1 LGFLFCIKYSLA
13 LQLDPNEECKLNHNK
28 LKKWILMLWGT
39 LFFVSCI
46 EQDTTDELYQIF
58 SDAHQYQLNTNP
70 ISATYAGNHKLND
83 RMPSVS
89 TEQIEKNLNF
99 WKSIYYRLNNIQLN
113 DLSKKDRVNHK
124 IFSRI
129 INSRIR
135 GIEYKDYCMPF
146 NADSGFHTG
155 LSRLYKA
162 MPFNTVEDY
171 KNYISRLLD
180 FPRYFDEQIANMQ
193 IGINNGISIPKVVL
207 KGYEVTIETHV
218 VESHEESAFYEPF
231 RSFPNSFNAEQKL
244 EIKKMGQQAVMNGAV
259 KAYASFL
266 NFFLNEYYPNAR
278 TTLGASKLPGG
289 MDYYNFKI
297 DHFTTLNLSAQKIHE
312 MGLKE
317 VARIRREMEAV
328 IESVEFKGS
337 FSEFLNFLRTD
348 PQFYAKTPEALL
360 KEASFI
366 AKKMDAKLPSLFN
379 KLPRLPYGVAPV
391 PDDLAPKYTGG
402 RYVGPAEGSKE
413 PGYYW
418 VNTYKLDVRPLYN
431 LEALTLHEGVPGH
444 HLQNSIASELKDL
457 PEFRKDLYLSAFGEG
472 WGLYSEYLGIEA
484 GFYTDP
490 YSNFGRLTYE
500 MWRACRLVVDTGI
513 HAMGWSRQQV
523 IDYLS
528 DNTALPIHECTTET
542 DRYIA
547 WPGQALSYKIGELKI
562 KELRKFAE
570 QELGRKFDVRDFHDT
585 VLGSGSVPLDVLE
598 DQIQDWVAVQKN

>member
-1 LGFLFCIKYSLA
+1 MINIASYLHRSLIFIFL
-13 LQLDPNEECKLNHNK
+13 
-28 LKKWILMLWGT
+28 
-39 LFFVSCI
+39 FVSCVK
-46 EQDTTDELYQIF
+46 QDNTNELYQIF
-58 SDAHQYQLNTNP
+58 SDARQYELDTNP

-89 TEQIEKNLNF
+89 NEQMDKNLNF
-99 WKSIYYRLNNIQLN
+99 LKSIILRLEMIQLN
-113 DLSKKDRVNHK
+113 TLSKKDKINHK
-124 IFSRI
+124 IFYRI
-129 INSRIR
+129 VNSKIKS
-135 GIEYKDYCMPF
+135 IEYKDYYMPF

-155 LSRLYKA
+155 LARLYKA
-162 MPFNTVEDY
+162 MPFKTV
-171 KNYISRLLD
+171 KNYQDYISRLLD
-180 FPRYFDEQIANMQ
+180 FPRYFDEQISNMAL
-193 IGINNGISIPKVVL
+193 GIKTGISIPKIVL
-207 KGYEVTIETHV
+207 EGYEVTIKTHV
-218 VESHEESAFYEPF
+218 VDSYEESVFFEPF
-231 RSFPNSFNAEQKL
+231 QSFPNSFTTEQQVAIRKQ
-244 EIKKMGQQAVMNGAV
+244 GQQAVMNGAV

-266 NFFLNEYYPNAR
+266 DFFLNQYYPNAR
-278 TTLGASKLPGG
+278 KSLGASELPGG
-289 MDYYNFKI
+289 IDYYKFKI
-297 DHFTTLNLSAQKIHE
+297 EHFTTLNLSAQEIHE
-312 MGLKE
+312 IGLNE
-317 VARIRREMEAV
+317 VSRIRNEMEAV
-328 IESVEFKGS
+328 IKSVNFKGS
-337 FSEFLNFLRTD
+337 FSDFLNFLRTD
-348 PQFYAKTPEALL
+348 PQFYATTSKDLL
-360 KEASFI
+360 KEASYI
-366 AKKMDAKLPSLFN
+366 AKRIDAKLPTLFN

-391 PDDLAPKYTGG
+391 PEDLAPKYTGG

-444 HLQNSIASELKDL
+444 HLQNSIASEIDDL

-513 HAMGWSRQQV
+513 HAMGWSRQRV
-523 IDYLS
+523 INYLS

-570 QELGRKFDVRDFHDT
+570 KELGKEFDVRNFHDT
-585 VLGSGSVPLDVLE
+585 VLGSGSVPLNVLE
-598 DQIQDWVAVQKN
+598 DQVKDWVASQKN

>member
-1 LGFLFCIKYSLA
+1 MIYNASYLHRSLIFIFLFI
-13 LQLDPNEECKLNHNK
+13 
-28 LKKWILMLWGT
+28 
-39 LFFVSCI
+39 SCVK
-46 EQDTTDELYQIF
+46 QDNTNELYQIF
-58 SDAHQYQLNTNP
+58 SDARQYELDTNP

-89 TEQIEKNLNF
+89 NEQMDKNLNF
-99 WKSIYYRLNNIQLN
+99 LKSIILRLEMIQLN
-113 DLSKKDRVNHK
+113 TLSKKDKINHK
-124 IFSRI
+124 IFYRI
-129 INSRIR
+129 VNSKIKS
-135 GIEYKDYCMPF
+135 IEYKDYYMPF

-155 LSRLYKA
+155 LARLYKA
-162 MPFNTVEDY
+162 MPFKTV
-171 KNYISRLLD
+171 KNYQDYISRLLD
-180 FPRYFDEQIANMQ
+180 FPRYFDEQISNMAL
-193 IGINNGISIPKVVL
+193 GIKTGISIPKIVL
-207 KGYEVTIETHV
+207 EGYEVTIKTHV
-218 VESHEESAFYEPF
+218 VDSYEESVFFEPF
-231 RSFPNSFNAEQKL
+231 QSFPNSFTTEQQVAIRKQ
-244 EIKKMGQQAVMNGAV
+244 GQQAVMNGAV

-266 NFFLNEYYPNAR
+266 DFFLNQYYPNAR
-278 TTLGASKLPGG
+278 KSLGASELPGG
-289 MDYYNFKI
+289 IDYYKFKI
-297 DHFTTLNLSAQKIHE
+297 EHFTTLNLSAQEIHE
-312 MGLKE
+312 IGLNE
-317 VARIRREMEAV
+317 VSRIRNEMEAV
-328 IESVEFKGS
+328 IKSVNFKGS
-337 FSEFLNFLRTD
+337 FSDFLNFLRTD
-348 PQFYAKTPEALL
+348 PQFYATTSKDLL
-360 KEASFI
+360 KEASYI
-366 AKKMDAKLPSLFN
+366 AKRIDAKLPTLFN

-391 PDDLAPKYTGG
+391 PEDLAPKYTGG

-444 HLQNSIASELKDL
+444 HLQNSIASEIDDL

-513 HAMGWSRQQV
+513 HAMGWSRQRV
-523 IDYLS
+523 INYLS

-570 QELGRKFDVRDFHDT
+570 KELGKEFDVRNFHDT
-585 VLGSGSVPLDVLE
+585 VLGSGSVPLNVLE
-598 DQIQDWVAVQKN
+598 DQVKDWVASQKN

>member
-1 LGFLFCIKYSLA
+1 MIYIASYLHRSLIFIFL
-13 LQLDPNEECKLNHNK
+13 
-28 LKKWILMLWGT
+28 
-39 LFFVSCI
+39 FVSCVK
-46 EQDTTDELYQIF
+46 QDNTNELNQIF
-58 SDAHQYQLNTNP
+58 SDARQYELDTNP

-89 TEQIEKNLNF
+89 NEQMDKNLNF
-99 WKSIYYRLNNIQLN
+99 LKSIILRLEMIQLN
-113 DLSKKDRVNHK
+113 TLSKKDKINHK
-124 IFSRI
+124 IFYRI
-129 INSRIR
+129 VNSKIKS
-135 GIEYKDYCMPF
+135 IEYKDYYMPF

-155 LSRLYKA
+155 LARLYKA
-162 MPFNTVEDY
+162 MPFKTV
-171 KNYISRLLD
+171 KNYQDYISRLLD
-180 FPRYFDEQIANMQ
+180 FPRYFDEQISNMAL
-193 IGINNGISIPKVVL
+193 GIKTGISIPKIVL
-207 KGYEVTIETHV
+207 EGYEVTIKTHV
-218 VESHEESAFYEPF
+218 VDSYEESVFFEPF
-231 RSFPNSFNAEQKL
+231 QSFPNSFTTEQQVAIRKQ
-244 EIKKMGQQAVMNGAV
+244 GQQAVMNGAV

-266 NFFLNEYYPNAR
+266 DFFLNQYYPNAR
-278 TTLGASKLPGG
+278 KSLGASELPGG
-289 MDYYNFKI
+289 IDYYKFKI
-297 DHFTTLNLSAQKIHE
+297 EHFTTLNLSAQEIHE
-312 MGLKE
+312 IGLNE
-317 VARIRREMEAV
+317 VSRIRNEMEAV
-328 IESVEFKGS
+328 IKSLNFKGS
-337 FSEFLNFLRTD
+337 FSDFLNFLRTD
-348 PQFYAKTPEALL
+348 PQFYATTSKDLL
-360 KEASFI
+360 KEASYI
-366 AKKMDAKLPSLFN
+366 AKRIDAKLPTLFN

-391 PDDLAPKYTGG
+391 PEDLAPKYTGG

-444 HLQNSIASELKDL
+444 HLQNSIASEIDDL

-513 HAMGWSRQQV
+513 HAMGWSRQRV
-523 IDYLS
+523 INYLS

-570 QELGRKFDVRDFHDT
+570 KELGKEFDVRNFHDT
-585 VLGSGSVPLDVLE
+585 VLGSGSVPLNVLE
-598 DQIQDWVAVQKN
+598 DQVKDWVASQKN

>member
-1 LGFLFCIKYSLA
+1 MIYNASYLHRSLIFIFL
-13 LQLDPNEECKLNHNK
+13 
-28 LKKWILMLWGT
+28 
-39 LFFVSCI
+39 FVSCVK
-46 EQDTTDELYQIF
+46 QDNTNELYQIF
-58 SDAHQYQLNTNP
+58 SDARQYELDTNP

-89 TEQIEKNLNF
+89 NEQMDKNLNF
-99 WKSIYYRLNNIQLN
+99 LKSIILRLEMIQLN
-113 DLSKKDRVNHK
+113 TLSKKDKINHK
-124 IFSRI
+124 IFYRI
-129 INSRIR
+129 VNSKIKS
-135 GIEYKDYCMPF
+135 IEYKDYYMPF

-155 LSRLYKA
+155 LARLYKA
-162 MPFNTVEDY
+162 MPFKTV
-171 KNYISRLLD
+171 KNYQDYISRLLD
-180 FPRYFDEQIANMQ
+180 FPRYFDEQISNMAL
-193 IGINNGISIPKVVL
+193 GIKTGISIPKIVL
-207 KGYEVTIETHV
+207 EGYEVTIKTHV
-218 VESHEESAFYEPF
+218 VDSYEESVFFEPF
-231 RSFPNSFNAEQKL
+231 QSFPNSFTTEQQVAIRKQ
-244 EIKKMGQQAVMNGAV
+244 GQQAVMNGAV

-266 NFFLNEYYPNAR
+266 DFFLNQYYPNAR
-278 TTLGASKLPGG
+278 KSLGASELPGG
-289 MDYYNFKI
+289 IDYYKFKI
-297 DHFTTLNLSAQKIHE
+297 EHFTTLNLSAQEIHKI
-312 MGLKE
+312 GLNE
-317 VARIRREMEAV
+317 VSRIRNEMEAV
-328 IESVEFKGS
+328 IKSVNFKGS
-337 FSEFLNFLRTD
+337 FSDFLNFLRTD
-348 PQFYAKTPEALL
+348 PQFYATTSKDLL
-360 KEASFI
+360 KEASYI
-366 AKKMDAKLPSLFN
+366 AKRIDAKLPTLFN

-391 PDDLAPKYTGG
+391 PEDLAPKYTGG

-444 HLQNSIASELKDL
+444 HLQNSIASEIDDL

-513 HAMGWSRQQV
+513 HAMGWSRQRV
-523 IDYLS
+523 INYLS

-570 QELGRKFDVRDFHDT
+570 KELGKEFDVRNFHDT
-585 VLGSGSVPLDVLE
+585 VLGSGSVPLNVLE
-598 DQIQDWVAVQKN
+598 DQVKDWVASQKN

>member
-1 LGFLFCIKYSLA
+1 MIYIASYLHRSLIFLFL
-13 LQLDPNEECKLNHNK
+13 
-28 LKKWILMLWGT
+28 
-39 LFFVSCI
+39 FVSCI
-46 EQDTTDELYQIF
+46 NQDNTNELYQIF
-58 SDAHQYQLNTNP
+58 SDARQYELDTNP

-89 TEQIEKNLNF
+89 YEQMDKNLNF
-99 WKSIYYRLNNIQLN
+99 LKSIILRLEMIQLN
-113 DLSKKDRVNHK
+113 TLSKKDKINHK
-124 IFSRI
+124 IFYRI
-129 INSRIR
+129 VNSKIKS
-135 GIEYKDYCMPF
+135 IEYKDYYMPF

-155 LSRLYKA
+155 LARLYKA
-162 MPFNTVEDY
+162 MPFKTV
-171 KNYISRLLD
+171 KNYQDYISRLLD
-180 FPRYFDEQIANMQ
+180 FPRYFDEQISNMAL
-193 IGINNGISIPKVVL
+193 GIKAGISIPKIVL
-207 KGYEVTIETHV
+207 EGYEVTIKTHV
-218 VESHEESAFYEPF
+218 VDSYEESVFFEPF
-231 RSFPNSFNAEQKL
+231 QSFPNSFTTEQQVAIRKQ
-244 EIKKMGQQAVMNGAV
+244 GQQAVMNGAV

-266 NFFLNEYYPNAR
+266 DFFLNQYYPNAR
-278 TTLGASKLPGG
+278 KSLGASELPGG
-289 MDYYNFKI
+289 IDYYKFKI
-297 DHFTTLNLSAQKIHE
+297 EHFTTLNLSAQEIHE
-312 MGLKE
+312 IGLNE
-317 VARIRREMEAV
+317 VSRIRNEMEAV
-328 IESVEFKGS
+328 IKSVNFKGS
-337 FSEFLNFLRTD
+337 FSDFLNFLRTD
-348 PQFYAKTPEALL
+348 PQFYATTSKDLL
-360 KEASFI
+360 KEASYI
-366 AKKMDAKLPSLFN
+366 AKRIDAKLPTLFN

-391 PDDLAPKYTGG
+391 PEDLAPKYTGG

-444 HLQNSIASELKDL
+444 HLQNSIASELDDL

-513 HAMGWSRQQV
+513 HAMGWSRQRV
-523 IDYLS
+523 INYLS

-570 QELGRKFDVRDFHDT
+570 KELGD
-585 VLGSGSVPLDVLE
+585 
-598 DQIQDWVAVQKN
+598 

>member
-1 LGFLFCIKYSLA
+1 MIYSASYLHRS
-13 LQLDPNEECKLNHNK
+13 L
-28 LKKWILMLWGT
+28 I
-39 LFFVSCI
+39 FIFIFVSCVK
-46 EQDTTDELYQIF
+46 QGNTNELYQIF
-58 SDAHQYQLNTNP
+58 SDARQYELDTNP

-89 TEQIEKNLNF
+89 NEQMDKNLNF
-99 WKSIYYRLNNIQLN
+99 LKSIILRLEMIQLN
-113 DLSKKDRVNHK
+113 TLSKKDKINHK
-124 IFSRI
+124 IFYRI
-129 INSRIR
+129 VNSKIKS
-135 GIEYKDYCMPF
+135 IEYKDYYMPF

-155 LSRLYKA
+155 LARLYKA
-162 MPFNTVEDY
+162 MPFKTV
-171 KNYISRLLD
+171 KNYQDYISRLLD
-180 FPRYFDEQIANMQ
+180 FPRYFDEQISNMAL
-193 IGINNGISIPKVVL
+193 GIKTGISIPKIVL
-207 KGYEVTIETHV
+207 EGYEVTIKTHV
-218 VESHEESAFYEPF
+218 VDSYEESVFFEPF
-231 RSFPNSFNAEQKL
+231 QSFPNSFTTEQQVAIRKQ
-244 EIKKMGQQAVMNGAV
+244 GQQAVMNGAV

-266 NFFLNEYYPNAR
+266 DFFLNQYYPNAR
-278 TTLGASKLPGG
+278 KSLGASELPGG
-289 MDYYNFKI
+289 IDYYKFKI
-297 DHFTTLNLSAQKIHE
+297 EHFTTLNLSAQEIHE
-312 MGLKE
+312 IGLNE
-317 VARIRREMEAV
+317 VSRIRNEMEAV
-328 IESVEFKGS
+328 IKSVNFKGS
-337 FSEFLNFLRTD
+337 FSDFLNFLRTD
-348 PQFYAKTPEALL
+348 PQFYATTSKDLL
-360 KEASFI
+360 KEASYI
-366 AKKMDAKLPSLFN
+366 AKRIDAKLPTLFN

-391 PDDLAPKYTGG
+391 PEDLAPKYTGG

-444 HLQNSIASELKDL
+444 HLQNSIASEIDDL

-513 HAMGWSRQQV
+513 HAMGWSRQRV
-523 IDYLS
+523 INYLS

-570 QELGRKFDVRDFHDT
+570 KELGEEFDVRNFHDT
-585 VLGSGSVPLDVLE
+585 VLGSGSVPLNVLE
-598 DQIQDWVAVQKN
+598 DQVKDWVASQKN

>member
-1 LGFLFCIKYSLA
+1 MIYNASYLHRSLIFIFL
-13 LQLDPNEECKLNHNK
+13 
-28 LKKWILMLWGT
+28 
-39 LFFVSCI
+39 FVSCVK
-46 EQDTTDELYQIF
+46 QDNTNELYQIF
-58 SDAHQYQLNTNP
+58 SDARQYELDTNP

-89 TEQIEKNLNF
+89 NEQMDKNLNF
-99 WKSIYYRLNNIQLN
+99 LKSIILRLEMIQLN
-113 DLSKKDRVNHK
+113 TLSKKDKINHK
-124 IFSRI
+124 IFYRI
-129 INSRIR
+129 VNSKIKS
-135 GIEYKDYCMPF
+135 IEYKDYYMPF

-155 LSRLYKA
+155 LARLYKA
-162 MPFNTVEDY
+162 MPFKTV
-171 KNYISRLLD
+171 KNYQDYISRLLD
-180 FPRYFDEQIANMQ
+180 FPRYFDEQISNMAL
-193 IGINNGISIPKVVL
+193 GIKTGISIPKIVL
-207 KGYEVTIETHV
+207 EGYEVTIKTHV
-218 VESHEESAFYEPF
+218 VDSYEESVFFEPF
-231 RSFPNSFNAEQKL
+231 QSFPNSFTTEQQVAIRKQ
-244 EIKKMGQQAVMNGAV
+244 GQQAVMNGAV

-266 NFFLNEYYPNAR
+266 DFFLNQYYPNAR
-278 TTLGASKLPGG
+278 KSLGASELPGG
-289 MDYYNFKI
+289 IDYYKFKI
-297 DHFTTLNLSAQKIHE
+297 EHFTTLNLSAQEIHKI
-312 MGLKE
+312 GLNE
-317 VARIRREMEAV
+317 VSRIRNEMEAV
-328 IESVEFKGS
+328 IKSVNFKGS
-337 FSEFLNFLRTD
+337 FSDFLNFLRTD
-348 PQFYAKTPEALL
+348 PQFYATTSKDLL
-360 KEASFI
+360 KEASYI
-366 AKKMDAKLPSLFN
+366 AKRIDAKLPTLFN

-391 PDDLAPKYTGG
+391 PEDLAPKYTGG

-444 HLQNSIASELKDL
+444 HLQNSIASEIDDL

-513 HAMGWSRQQV
+513 HAMGWSRQRV
-523 IDYLS
+523 INYLS

-570 QELGRKFDVRDFHDT
+570 KELGKEFDVRNFHDT
-585 VLGSGSVPLDVLE
+585 VLGSGSVPLNVLE
-598 DQIQDWVAVQKN
+598 DQVKDWVATQKN

>member
-1 LGFLFCIKYSLA
+1 MIYIASYLHRSLIFIFL
-13 LQLDPNEECKLNHNK
+13 
-28 LKKWILMLWGT
+28 
-39 LFFVSCI
+39 FVSCVK
-46 EQDTTDELYQIF
+46 QDNTNELYQIF
-58 SDAHQYQLNTNP
+58 SDARQYELDTNP

-89 TEQIEKNLNF
+89 NEQMDKNLNF
-99 WKSIYYRLNNIQLN
+99 LKSIILRLEMIQLN
-113 DLSKKDRVNHK
+113 TLSKQDKINHK
-124 IFSRI
+124 IFYRI
-129 INSRIR
+129 VNSKIKS
-135 GIEYKDYCMPF
+135 IEYKDYYMPF

-155 LSRLYKA
+155 LARLYKA
-162 MPFNTVEDY
+162 MPFKTV
-171 KNYISRLLD
+171 KNYQDYISRLLD
-180 FPRYFDEQIANMQ
+180 FPRYFDEQISNMAL
-193 IGINNGISIPKVVL
+193 GIKTGISIPKIVL
-207 KGYEVTIETHV
+207 EGYEVTIKTHV
-218 VESHEESAFYEPF
+218 VDSYEESVFFEPF
-231 RSFPNSFNAEQKL
+231 QSFPNSFTTEQQVAIRKQ
-244 EIKKMGQQAVMNGAV
+244 GQQAVMNGAV

-266 NFFLNEYYPNAR
+266 DFFLNQYYPNAR
-278 TTLGASKLPGG
+278 KSLGASELPGG
-289 MDYYNFKI
+289 IDYYKFKI
-297 DHFTTLNLSAQKIHE
+297 EHFTTLNLSAQEIHE
-312 MGLKE
+312 IGLNE
-317 VARIRREMEAV
+317 VSRIRNEMEAV
-328 IESVEFKGS
+328 IKSVNFKGS
-337 FSEFLNFLRTD
+337 FSDFLNFLRTD
-348 PQFYAKTPEALL
+348 PQFYATTSKDLL
-360 KEASFI
+360 KEASYI
-366 AKKMDAKLPSLFN
+366 AKRIDAKLPTLFN

-391 PDDLAPKYTGG
+391 PEDLAPKYTGG

-444 HLQNSIASELKDL
+444 HLQNSIASEIDDL

-513 HAMGWSRQQV
+513 HAMGWSRQRV
-523 IDYLS
+523 INYLS

-570 QELGRKFDVRDFHDT
+570 KELGKEFDVRNFHDT
-585 VLGSGSVPLDVLE
+585 VLGSGSVPLNILE
-598 DQIQDWVAVQKN
+598 DQVKDWVASQKN

>member
-1 LGFLFCIKYSLA
+1 MIYIASYLHRSLIFIFL
-13 LQLDPNEECKLNHNK
+13 
-28 LKKWILMLWGT
+28 
-39 LFFVSCI
+39 FVSCVK
-46 EQDTTDELYQIF
+46 QDNTNELYQIF
-58 SDAHQYQLNTNP
+58 SDARQYELDTNP

-89 TEQIEKNLNF
+89 NEQMDKNLNF
-99 WKSIYYRLNNIQLN
+99 LKSIILRLEMIQLN
-113 DLSKKDRVNHK
+113 TLSKKDKINHK
-124 IFSRI
+124 IFYRI
-129 INSRIR
+129 VNSKIKS
-135 GIEYKDYCMPF
+135 IEYKDYYMPF

-155 LSRLYKA
+155 LARLYKA
-162 MPFNTVEDY
+162 MPFKTV
-171 KNYISRLLD
+171 KNYQDYISRLLD
-180 FPRYFDEQIANMQ
+180 FPRYFDEQISNMAL
-193 IGINNGISIPKVVL
+193 GIKTGISIPKIVL
-207 KGYEVTIETHV
+207 EGYEVTIKTHV
-218 VESHEESAFYEPF
+218 VDSYEESVFFEPF
-231 RSFPNSFNAEQKL
+231 QSFPNSFTTEQQVAIRKQ
-244 EIKKMGQQAVMNGAV
+244 GQQAVMNGAV

-266 NFFLNEYYPNAR
+266 DFFLNQYYPNAR
-278 TTLGASKLPGG
+278 KSLGASELPGG
-289 MDYYNFKI
+289 IDYYKFKI
-297 DHFTTLNLSAQKIHE
+297 EHFTTLNLSAQEIHKI
-312 MGLKE
+312 GLNE
-317 VARIRREMEAV
+317 VSRIRNEMEAV
-328 IESVEFKGS
+328 IKSVNFKGS
-337 FSEFLNFLRTD
+337 FSDFLNFLRTD
-348 PQFYAKTPEALL
+348 PQFYATTSKDLL
-360 KEASFI
+360 KEASYI
-366 AKKMDAKLPSLFN
+366 AKRIDAKLPTLFN

-391 PDDLAPKYTGG
+391 PEDLAPKYTGG

-444 HLQNSIASELKDL
+444 HLQNSIASEIDDL

-513 HAMGWSRQQV
+513 HAMGWSRQRV
-523 IDYLS
+523 INYLS

-570 QELGRKFDVRDFHDT
+570 KELGKEFDVRNFHDT
-585 VLGSGSVPLDVLE
+585 VLGSGSVPLNVLE
-598 DQIQDWVAVQKN
+598 DQVKDWVASQKN

>member
-1 LGFLFCIKYSLA
+1 MIYIASYLHRSLIFIFL
-13 LQLDPNEECKLNHNK
+13 
-28 LKKWILMLWGT
+28 
-39 LFFVSCI
+39 FVSCVK
-46 EQDTTDELYQIF
+46 QDNTNELYQIF
-58 SDAHQYQLNTNP
+58 SDARQYELDTNP

-89 TEQIEKNLNF
+89 NEQMDKNLNF
-99 WKSIYYRLNNIQLN
+99 LKSIILRLEMIQLN
-113 DLSKKDRVNHK
+113 TLSKKDKINHK
-124 IFSRI
+124 IFYRI
-129 INSRIR
+129 VNSKIKS
-135 GIEYKDYCMPF
+135 IEYKDYYMPF

-155 LSRLYKA
+155 LARLYKA
-162 MPFNTVEDY
+162 MPFKTV
-171 KNYISRLLD
+171 KNYQDYISRLLD
-180 FPRYFDEQIANMQ
+180 FPRYFDEQISNMAL
-193 IGINNGISIPKVVL
+193 GIKTGISIPKIVL
-207 KGYEVTIETHV
+207 EGYEVTIKTHV
-218 VESHEESAFYEPF
+218 VDSYEESVFFEPF
-231 RSFPNSFNAEQKL
+231 QSFPNSFTTEQQVAIRKQ
-244 EIKKMGQQAVMNGAV
+244 GQQAVMNGAV

-266 NFFLNEYYPNAR
+266 DFFLNQYYPNAR
-278 TTLGASKLPGG
+278 KSLGASELPGG
-289 MDYYNFKI
+289 IDYYKFKI
-297 DHFTTLNLSAQKIHE
+297 EHFTTLNLSAQEIHE
-312 MGLKE
+312 IGLNE
-317 VARIRREMEAV
+317 VSRIRNEMEAV
-328 IESVEFKGS
+328 IKSVNFKGS
-337 FSEFLNFLRTD
+337 FSDFLNFLRTD
-348 PQFYAKTPEALL
+348 PQFYATTSKDLL
-360 KEASFI
+360 KEASYI
-366 AKKMDAKLPSLFN
+366 AKRIDAKLPTLFN

-391 PDDLAPKYTGG
+391 PEDLAPKYTGG

-444 HLQNSIASELKDL
+444 HLQNSIASEIDDL

-513 HAMGWSRQQV
+513 HAMGWSRQRV
-523 IDYLS
+523 INYLS

-570 QELGRKFDVRDFHDT
+570 KELGKEFDVRNFHDT
-585 VLGSGSVPLDVLE
+585 VLGSGSVPLNVLE
-598 DQIQDWVAVQKN
+598 DQVKDWVASQKN

>member
-1 LGFLFCIKYSLA
+1 MINITSYFHRSLIFIFL
-13 LQLDPNEECKLNHNK
+13 
-28 LKKWILMLWGT
+28 
-39 LFFVSCI
+39 FVSCVK
-46 EQDTTDELYQIF
+46 QDNTNELYQIF
-58 SDAHQYQLNTNP
+58 SDARQYELDTNP

-89 TEQIEKNLNF
+89 NEQMDKNLNF
-99 WKSIYYRLNNIQLN
+99 LKSIILRLEMIQLN
-113 DLSKKDRVNHK
+113 TLSKKDKINHK
-124 IFSRI
+124 IFYRI
-129 INSRIR
+129 VNSKIKS
-135 GIEYKDYCMPF
+135 IEYKDYYMPF

-155 LSRLYKA
+155 LARLYKA
-162 MPFNTVEDY
+162 MPFKTV
-171 KNYISRLLD
+171 KNYQDYISRLLD
-180 FPRYFDEQIANMQ
+180 FPRYFDEQISNMAL
-193 IGINNGISIPKVVL
+193 GIKTGISIPKIVL
-207 KGYEVTIETHV
+207 EGYEVTIKTHV
-218 VESHEESAFYEPF
+218 VDSYEESVFFEPF
-231 RSFPNSFNAEQKL
+231 QSFPNSFTTEQQVAIRKQ
-244 EIKKMGQQAVMNGAV
+244 GQQAVMNGAV

-266 NFFLNEYYPNAR
+266 DFFLNQYYPNAR
-278 TTLGASKLPGG
+278 KSLGASELPGG
-289 MDYYNFKI
+289 IDYYKFKI
-297 DHFTTLNLSAQKIHE
+297 EHFTTLNLSAQEIHE
-312 MGLKE
+312 IGLNE
-317 VARIRREMEAV
+317 VSRIRNEMEAV
-328 IESVEFKGS
+328 IKSVNFKGS
-337 FSEFLNFLRTD
+337 FSDFLNFLRTD
-348 PQFYAKTPEALL
+348 PQFYATTSKDLL
-360 KEASFI
+360 KEASYI
-366 AKKMDAKLPSLFN
+366 AKRIDAKLPTLFN

-391 PDDLAPKYTGG
+391 PEDLAPKYTGG

-444 HLQNSIASELKDL
+444 HLQNSIASEIDDL

-513 HAMGWSRQQV
+513 HAMGWSRQRV
-523 IDYLS
+523 INYLS

-570 QELGRKFDVRDFHDT
+570 KELGKEFDVRNFHDT
-585 VLGSGSVPLDVLE
+585 VLGSGSVPLNVLE
-598 DQIQDWVAVQKN
+598 DQVKDWVASQKN

>member
-1 LGFLFCIKYSLA
+1 MIYIASYLHRSLIFIFL
-13 LQLDPNEECKLNHNK
+13 
-28 LKKWILMLWGT
+28 
-39 LFFVSCI
+39 FVSCVK
-46 EQDTTDELYQIF
+46 QDNTNELYQIF
-58 SDAHQYQLNTNP
+58 SDARQYELDTNP

-89 TEQIEKNLNF
+89 NEQMDKNLNF
-99 WKSIYYRLNNIQLN
+99 LKSIILRLEMIQLN
-113 DLSKKDRVNHK
+113 TLSKKDKINHK
-124 IFSRI
+124 IFYRI
-129 INSRIR
+129 VNSKIKS
-135 GIEYKDYCMPF
+135 IEYKDYYMPF

-155 LSRLYKA
+155 LARLYKA
-162 MPFNTVEDY
+162 MPFKTV
-171 KNYISRLLD
+171 KNYQDYISRLLD
-180 FPRYFDEQIANMQ
+180 FPRYFDEQISNMAL
-193 IGINNGISIPKVVL
+193 GIKTGISIPKIVL
-207 KGYEVTIETHV
+207 EGYEVTIKTHV
-218 VESHEESAFYEPF
+218 VDSYEESVFFEPF
-231 RSFPNSFNAEQKL
+231 QSFPNSFTTEQQVAIRKQ
-244 EIKKMGQQAVMNGAV
+244 GQQAVMNGAV

-266 NFFLNEYYPNAR
+266 DFFLNQYYPNAR
-278 TTLGASKLPGG
+278 KSLGASELPGG
-289 MDYYNFKI
+289 IDYYKFKI
-297 DHFTTLNLSAQKIHE
+297 EHFTTLNLSAQEIHE
-312 MGLKE
+312 IGLNE
-317 VARIRREMEAV
+317 VSRIRNEMEAV
-328 IESVEFKGS
+328 IKSVNFKGS
-337 FSEFLNFLRTD
+337 FSDFLNFLRTD
-348 PQFYAKTPEALL
+348 PQFYATTSKDLL
-360 KEASFI
+360 KEASYI
-366 AKKMDAKLPSLFN
+366 AKRIDAKLPTLFN

-391 PDDLAPKYTGG
+391 PEDLAPKYTGG

-444 HLQNSIASELKDL
+444 HLQNSIASEIDDL

-513 HAMGWSRQQV
+513 HAMGWSRQRV
-523 IDYLS
+523 INYLS

-570 QELGRKFDVRDFHDT
+570 KELGKEFDVRNFHDT
-585 VLGSGSVPLDVLE
+585 VLGSGSVPLNILE
-598 DQIQDWVAVQKN
+598 DQVKDWVASQKN

>member
-1 LGFLFCIKYSLA
+1 MIYIASYLHRSLIFIFL
-13 LQLDPNEECKLNHNK
+13 
-28 LKKWILMLWGT
+28 
-39 LFFVSCI
+39 FVSCVK
-46 EQDTTDELYQIF
+46 QDNTNELYQIF
-58 SDAHQYQLNTNP
+58 SDARQYELDTNP

-89 TEQIEKNLNF
+89 NEQMDKNLNF
-99 WKSIYYRLNNIQLN
+99 LKLIILRLEMIQLN
-113 DLSKKDRVNHK
+113 TLSKKDKINHK
-124 IFSRI
+124 IFYRI
-129 INSRIR
+129 VNSKIKS
-135 GIEYKDYCMPF
+135 IEYKDYYMPF

-155 LSRLYKA
+155 LARLYKA
-162 MPFNTVEDY
+162 MPFKTV
-171 KNYISRLLD
+171 KNYQDYISRLLD
-180 FPRYFDEQIANMQ
+180 FPRYFDEQISNMAL
-193 IGINNGISIPKVVL
+193 GIKTGISIPKIVL
-207 KGYEVTIETHV
+207 EGYEVTIKTHV
-218 VESHEESAFYEPF
+218 VDSYEESVFFEPF
-231 RSFPNSFNAEQKL
+231 QSFPNSFTTEQQVAIRKQ
-244 EIKKMGQQAVMNGAV
+244 GQQAVMNGAV

-266 NFFLNEYYPNAR
+266 DFFLNQYYPNAR
-278 TTLGASKLPGG
+278 KSLGASELPGG
-289 MDYYNFKI
+289 IDYYKFKI
-297 DHFTTLNLSAQKIHE
+297 EHFTTLNLSAQEIHE
-312 MGLKE
+312 IGLNE
-317 VARIRREMEAV
+317 VSRIRNEMEAV
-328 IESVEFKGS
+328 IKSVNFKGS
-337 FSEFLNFLRTD
+337 FSDFLNFLRTD
-348 PQFYAKTPEALL
+348 PQFYATTSKDLL
-360 KEASFI
+360 KEASYI
-366 AKKMDAKLPSLFN
+366 AKRIDAKLPTLFN

-391 PDDLAPKYTGG
+391 PEDLAPKYTGG

-444 HLQNSIASELKDL
+444 HLQNSIASEIDDL

-513 HAMGWSRQQV
+513 HAMGWSRQRV
-523 IDYLS
+523 INYLS

-570 QELGRKFDVRDFHDT
+570 KELGKEFDVRNFHDT
-585 VLGSGSVPLDVLE
+585 VLGSGSVPLNVLE
-598 DQIQDWVAVQKN
+598 DQVKDWVASQKN

>member
-1 LGFLFCIKYSLA
+1 MIYIASYLHRSLIFLFL
-13 LQLDPNEECKLNHNK
+13 
-28 LKKWILMLWGT
+28 
-39 LFFVSCI
+39 FVSCI
-46 EQDTTDELYQIF
+46 NQDNTNELYQIF
-58 SDAHQYQLNTNP
+58 SDARQYELDTNP

-89 TEQIEKNLNF
+89 YEQMDKNLNF
-99 WKSIYYRLNNIQLN
+99 LKSIILRLEMIQLN
-113 DLSKKDRVNHK
+113 TLSKKDKINHK
-124 IFSRI
+124 IFYRI
-129 INSRIR
+129 VNSKIKS
-135 GIEYKDYCMPF
+135 IEYKDYYMPF

-155 LSRLYKA
+155 LARLYKA
-162 MPFNTVEDY
+162 MPFKTV
-171 KNYISRLLD
+171 KNYQDYISRLLD
-180 FPRYFDEQIANMQ
+180 FPRYFDEQISNMAL
-193 IGINNGISIPKVVL
+193 GIKAGISIPKIVL
-207 KGYEVTIETHV
+207 EGYEVTIKTHV
-218 VESHEESAFYEPF
+218 VDSYEESVFFEPF
-231 RSFPNSFNAEQKL
+231 QSFPNSFTTEQQVAIRKQ
-244 EIKKMGQQAVMNGAV
+244 GQQAVMNGAV

-266 NFFLNEYYPNAR
+266 DFFLNQYYPNAR
-278 TTLGASKLPGG
+278 KSLGASELPGG
-289 MDYYNFKI
+289 IDYYKFKI
-297 DHFTTLNLSAQKIHE
+297 EHFTTLNLSAQEIHE
-312 MGLKE
+312 IGLNE
-317 VARIRREMEAV
+317 VSRIRNEMEAV
-328 IESVEFKGS
+328 IKSVNFKGS
-337 FSEFLNFLRTD
+337 FSDFLNFLRTD
-348 PQFYAKTPEALL
+348 PQFYATTSKDLL
-360 KEASFI
+360 KEASYI
-366 AKKMDAKLPSLFN
+366 AKRIDAKLPTLFN

-391 PDDLAPKYTGG
+391 PEDLAPKYTGG

-444 HLQNSIASELKDL
+444 HLQNSIASELDDL

-513 HAMGWSRQQV
+513 HAMGWSRQRV
-523 IDYLS
+523 INYLS

-570 QELGRKFDVRDFHDT
+570 KELGEEFDVRNFHDT
-585 VLGSGSVPLDVLE
+585 VLGSGSVPLNVLE
-598 DQIQDWVAVQKN
+598 DQVKDWVASQKN

>member
-1 LGFLFCIKYSLA
+1 MIYIASYLHRSLIFIFL
-13 LQLDPNEECKLNHNK
+13 
-28 LKKWILMLWGT
+28 
-39 LFFVSCI
+39 FVSCVK
-46 EQDTTDELYQIF
+46 QDNTNELYQIF
-58 SDAHQYQLNTNP
+58 SDARQYELDTNP

-89 TEQIEKNLNF
+89 NEQMDKNLNF
-99 WKSIYYRLNNIQLN
+99 LKSIILRLEMIQLN
-113 DLSKKDRVNHK
+113 TLSKKDKINHK
-124 IFSRI
+124 IFYRI
-129 INSRIR
+129 VNSKIKS
-135 GIEYKDYCMPF
+135 IEYKDYYMPF

-155 LSRLYKA
+155 LARLYKA
-162 MPFNTVEDY
+162 MPFKTV
-171 KNYISRLLD
+171 KNYQDYISRLLD
-180 FPRYFDEQIANMQ
+180 FPRYFDEQISNMAL
-193 IGINNGISIPKVVL
+193 GIKTGISIPKIVL
-207 KGYEVTIETHV
+207 EGYEVTIKTHV
-218 VESHEESAFYEPF
+218 VDSYEESVFFEPF
-231 RSFPNSFNAEQKL
+231 QSFPNSFTTEQQVAIRKQ
-244 EIKKMGQQAVMNGAV
+244 GQQAVMNGAV

-266 NFFLNEYYPNAR
+266 DFFLNQYYPNAR
-278 TTLGASKLPGG
+278 KSLGASELPGG
-289 MDYYNFKI
+289 IDYYKFKI
-297 DHFTTLNLSAQKIHE
+297 EHFTTLNLSAQEIHE
-312 MGLKE
+312 IGLNE
-317 VARIRREMEAV
+317 VSRIRNEMEAV
-328 IESVEFKGS
+328 IKSVNFKGS
-337 FSEFLNFLRTD
+337 FSNFLNFLRTD
-348 PQFYAKTPEALL
+348 PQFYATTSKDLL
-360 KEASFI
+360 KEASYI
-366 AKKMDAKLPSLFN
+366 AKRIDAKLPTLFN

-391 PDDLAPKYTGG
+391 PEDLAPKYTGG

-444 HLQNSIASELKDL
+444 HLQNSIASEIDDL

-513 HAMGWSRQQV
+513 HAMGWSRQRV
-523 IDYLS
+523 INYLS

-570 QELGRKFDVRDFHDT
+570 KELGKEFDVRNFHDT
-585 VLGSGSVPLDVLE
+585 VLGSGSVPLNILE
-598 DQIQDWVAVQKN
+598 DQVKDWVASQKN

>member
-1 LGFLFCIKYSLA
+1 MIYIASYLHRSLIFIFL
-13 LQLDPNEECKLNHNK
+13 
-28 LKKWILMLWGT
+28 
-39 LFFVSCI
+39 FVSCVK
-46 EQDTTDELYQIF
+46 QDNTNELYQIF
-58 SDAHQYQLNTNP
+58 SDARQYELDTNP

-89 TEQIEKNLNF
+89 NEQMDKNLNF
-99 WKSIYYRLNNIQLN
+99 LKSIILRLEMIQLN
-113 DLSKKDRVNHK
+113 TLSKKDKINHK
-124 IFSRI
+124 IFYRI
-129 INSRIR
+129 VNSKIKS
-135 GIEYKDYCMPF
+135 IEYKDYYMPF

-155 LSRLYKA
+155 LARLYKA
-162 MPFNTVEDY
+162 MPFKTV
-171 KNYISRLLD
+171 KNYQDYISRLLD
-180 FPRYFDEQIANMQ
+180 FPRYFDEQISNMAL
-193 IGINNGISIPKVVL
+193 GIKTGISIPKIVL
-207 KGYEVTIETHV
+207 EGYEVTIKTHV
-218 VESHEESAFYEPF
+218 VDSYEESVFFEPF
-231 RSFPNSFNAEQKL
+231 QSFPNSFTTEQQVAIRKQ
-244 EIKKMGQQAVMNGAV
+244 GQQAVMNGAV

-266 NFFLNEYYPNAR
+266 DFFLNQYYPNAR
-278 TTLGASKLPGG
+278 KSLGASELPGG
-289 MDYYNFKI
+289 IDYYKFKI
-297 DHFTTLNLSAQKIHE
+297 EHFTTLNLSAQEIHE
-312 MGLKE
+312 IGLNE
-317 VARIRREMEAV
+317 VSRIRNEMEAV
-328 IESVEFKGS
+328 IKSVNFKGS
-337 FSEFLNFLRTD
+337 FSDFLNFLRAD
-348 PQFYAKTPEALL
+348 PQFYATTSKDLL
-360 KEASFI
+360 KEASYI
-366 AKKMDAKLPSLFN
+366 AKRIDAKLPTLFN

-391 PDDLAPKYTGG
+391 PEDLAPKYTGG

-444 HLQNSIASELKDL
+444 HLQNSIASEIDDL

-513 HAMGWSRQQV
+513 HAMGWSRQRV
-523 IDYLS
+523 INYLS

-570 QELGRKFDVRDFHDT
+570 KELGKEFDVRNFHDT
-585 VLGSGSVPLDVLE
+585 VLGSGSVPLNVLE
-598 DQIQDWVAVQKN
+598 DQVKDWVASQKN

>member
-1 LGFLFCIKYSLA
+1 M
-13 LQLDPNEECKLNHNK
+13 NHSK
-28 LKKWILMLWGT
+28 VYKWYVGLWWAVI
-39 LFFVSCI
+39 FVSCMKP
-46 EQDTTDELYQIF
+46 DPTTELYQIF
-58 SDAHQYQLNTNP
+58 SDARQYQLDSNP
-70 ISATYAGNHKLND
+70 INATYSGIHSSND
-83 RMPSVS
+83 RMPLVSV
-89 TEQIEKNLNF
+89 EQMEKNLEF
-99 WKSIYYRLNNIQLN
+99 WRSIIARMEKIQIN
-113 DLSKKDRVNHK
+113 ALSKKDKVNHK
-124 IFSRI
+124 IFKRIVISRI
-129 INSRIR
+129 K
-135 GIEYKDYCMPF
+135 GVEYKDYYMPF

-155 LSRLYKA
+155 LARLHKA
-162 MPFNTVEDY
+162 MPFQTVADY
-171 KNYISRLLD
+171 QNYIDRLLD
-180 FPRYFDEQIANMQ
+180 FPRYFDEQITNMRLGIQSGITIPQ
-193 IGINNGISIPKVVL
+193 IVL
-207 KGYEVTIETHV
+207 NGYEVTINTHV
-218 VESHEESAFYEPF
+218 VDTPDKSAFYAPF
-231 RSFPNSFNAEQKL
+231 RSFPNSFSDEQKSL
-244 EIKKMGQQAVMNGAV
+244 IKQQGEHAVMNGAV
-259 KAYASFL
+259 KAYAAFL
-266 NFFLNEYYPNAR
+266 DFFLNEYYPGAR
-278 TTLGASKLPGG
+278 TTLGAYKLPGG

-297 DHFTTLNLSAQKIHE
+297 NHFTTLDLTAEQIHSI
-312 MGLKE
+312 GLKE
-317 VARIRREMEAV
+317 VTRIRGEMEA
-328 IESVEFKGS
+328 IIKSVGFSGS
-337 FSEFLNFLRTD
+337 FSDFLDFLRTD
-348 PQFYAKTPEALL
+348 PQFYAESPEALL

-366 AKKMDAKLPSLFN
+366 AKRMDAKLPALFN

-444 HLQNSIASELKDL
+444 HLQNSIASELTDL

-528 DNTALPIHECTTET
+528 NNTALPIHECTTET

-562 KELRKFAE
+562 KELRKYAE
-570 QELGRKFDVRDFHDT
+570 QELGKQFDVRNFHDT
-585 VLGSGSVPLDVLE
+585 VLGNGSVPLDVLE
-598 DQIQDWVAVQKN
+598 DQIKDWVTTQKN

>member
-1 LGFLFCIKYSLA
+1 MIYIASYLHRSLIFIFL
-13 LQLDPNEECKLNHNK
+13 
-28 LKKWILMLWGT
+28 
-39 LFFVSCI
+39 FVSCVK
-46 EQDTTDELYQIF
+46 QDNTNELYQIF
-58 SDAHQYQLNTNP
+58 SDARQYELDTNP

-89 TEQIEKNLNF
+89 NEQMDKNLNF
-99 WKSIYYRLNNIQLN
+99 LKSIILRLEMIQLN
-113 DLSKKDRVNHK
+113 TLSKKDKINHK
-124 IFSRI
+124 IFYRI
-129 INSRIR
+129 VNSKIKS
-135 GIEYKDYCMPF
+135 IEYKDYYMPF

-155 LSRLYKA
+155 LARLYKA
-162 MPFNTVEDY
+162 MPFKTV
-171 KNYISRLLD
+171 KNYQDYISRLLD
-180 FPRYFDEQIANMQ
+180 FPRYFDEQISNMAL
-193 IGINNGISIPKVVL
+193 GIKTGISIPKIVL
-207 KGYEVTIETHV
+207 EGYEVTIKTHV
-218 VESHEESAFYEPF
+218 VDSYEESVFFEPF
-231 RSFPNSFNAEQKL
+231 QSFPNSFTTEQQVAIRKQ
-244 EIKKMGQQAVMNGAV
+244 GQQAVMNGAV

-266 NFFLNEYYPNAR
+266 DFFLNQYYPNAR
-278 TTLGASKLPGG
+278 KSLGASELPGG
-289 MDYYNFKI
+289 IDYYKFKI
-297 DHFTTLNLSAQKIHE
+297 EHFTTLNLSAQEIHE
-312 MGLKE
+312 IGLNE
-317 VARIRREMEAV
+317 VSRIRNEMEAV
-328 IESVEFKGS
+328 IKSLNFKGS
-337 FSEFLNFLRTD
+337 FSDFLNFLRTD
-348 PQFYAKTPEALL
+348 PQFYATTSKDLL
-360 KEASFI
+360 KEASYI
-366 AKKMDAKLPSLFN
+366 AKRIDAKLPTLFN

-391 PDDLAPKYTGG
+391 PEDLAPKYTGG

-444 HLQNSIASELKDL
+444 HLQNSIASEIDDL

-513 HAMGWSRQQV
+513 HAMGWSRQRV
-523 IDYLS
+523 INYLS

-570 QELGRKFDVRDFHDT
+570 KELGKEFDVRNFHDT
-585 VLGSGSVPLDVLE
+585 VLGSGSVPLNVLE
-598 DQIQDWVAVQKN
+598 DQVKDWVASQKN

>member
-1 LGFLFCIKYSLA
+1 MIYNASYLHRSLIFIFL
-13 LQLDPNEECKLNHNK
+13 
-28 LKKWILMLWGT
+28 
-39 LFFVSCI
+39 FVSCVK
-46 EQDTTDELYQIF
+46 QDNTNELYQIF
-58 SDAHQYQLNTNP
+58 SDARQYELDTNP

-89 TEQIEKNLNF
+89 NEQMDKNLNF
-99 WKSIYYRLNNIQLN
+99 LKSIILRLEMIQLN
-113 DLSKKDRVNHK
+113 TLSKKDKINHK
-124 IFSRI
+124 IFYRI
-129 INSRIR
+129 VNSKIKS
-135 GIEYKDYCMPF
+135 IEYKDYYMPF

-155 LSRLYKA
+155 LARLYKA
-162 MPFNTVEDY
+162 MPFKTV
-171 KNYISRLLD
+171 KNYQDYISRLLD
-180 FPRYFDEQIANMQ
+180 FPRYFDEQISNMAL
-193 IGINNGISIPKVVL
+193 GIKTGISIPKIVL
-207 KGYEVTIETHV
+207 EGYEVTIKTHV
-218 VESHEESAFYEPF
+218 VDSYEESVFFEPF
-231 RSFPNSFNAEQKL
+231 QSFPNSFTTEQQVAIRKQ
-244 EIKKMGQQAVMNGAV
+244 GQQAVMNGAV

-266 NFFLNEYYPNAR
+266 DFFLNQYYPNAR
-278 TTLGASKLPGG
+278 KSLGASELPGG
-289 MDYYNFKI
+289 IDYYKFKI
-297 DHFTTLNLSAQKIHE
+297 EHFTTLNLSAQEIHE
-312 MGLKE
+312 IGLNE
-317 VARIRREMEAV
+317 VSRIRNEMEAV
-328 IESVEFKGS
+328 IKSVNFKGS
-337 FSEFLNFLRTD
+337 FSDFLNFLRTD
-348 PQFYAKTPEALL
+348 PQFYATTSKDLL
-360 KEASFI
+360 KEASYI
-366 AKKMDAKLPSLFN
+366 AKRIDAKLPTLFN

-391 PDDLAPKYTGG
+391 PEDLAPKYTGG

-444 HLQNSIASELKDL
+444 HLQNSIASEIDDL

-513 HAMGWSRQQV
+513 HAMGWSRQRV
-523 IDYLS
+523 INYLS

-570 QELGRKFDVRDFHDT
+570 KELGKEFDVRNFHDT
-585 VLGSGSVPLDVLE
+585 VLGSGSVPLNVLE
-598 DQIQDWVAVQKN
+598 DQVKDWVASQKN

>member
-1 LGFLFCIKYSLA
+1 MIYIASYLHRSLIFIFL
-13 LQLDPNEECKLNHNK
+13 
-28 LKKWILMLWGT
+28 
-39 LFFVSCI
+39 FVSCVK
-46 EQDTTDELYQIF
+46 QDNTNELYQIF
-58 SDAHQYQLNTNP
+58 SDARQYELDTNP

-89 TEQIEKNLNF
+89 NEQMDKNLNF
-99 WKSIYYRLNNIQLN
+99 LKSIILRLEMIQLN
-113 DLSKKDRVNHK
+113 TLSKKDKINHK
-124 IFSRI
+124 IFYRI
-129 INSRIR
+129 VNSKIKS
-135 GIEYKDYCMPF
+135 IEYKDYYMPF

-155 LSRLYKA
+155 LARLYKA
-162 MPFNTVEDY
+162 MPFKTV
-171 KNYISRLLD
+171 KNYQDYISRLLD
-180 FPRYFDEQIANMQ
+180 FPRYFDEQISNMAL
-193 IGINNGISIPKVVL
+193 GIKTGISIPKIVL
-207 KGYEVTIETHV
+207 EGYEVTIKTHV
-218 VESHEESAFYEPF
+218 VDSYEESVFFEPF
-231 RSFPNSFNAEQKL
+231 QSFPNSFTTEQQVAIRKQ
-244 EIKKMGQQAVMNGAV
+244 GQQAVMNGAV

-266 NFFLNEYYPNAR
+266 DFFLNQYYPNAR
-278 TTLGASKLPGG
+278 KSLGASELPGG
-289 MDYYNFKI
+289 IDYYKFKI
-297 DHFTTLNLSAQKIHE
+297 EHFTTLNLSAQEIHE
-312 MGLKE
+312 IGLNE
-317 VARIRREMEAV
+317 VSRIRNEMEAV
-328 IESVEFKGS
+328 IKSVNFKGS
-337 FSEFLNFLRTD
+337 FSDFLNFLRTD
-348 PQFYAKTPEALL
+348 PQFYATTSKDLL
-360 KEASFI
+360 KEASYI
-366 AKKMDAKLPSLFN
+366 AKRIDAKLPTLFN

-391 PDDLAPKYTGG
+391 PEDLAPKYTGG

-444 HLQNSIASELKDL
+444 HLQNSIASEIDDL

-513 HAMGWSRQQV
+513 HAMGWSRQRV
-523 IDYLS
+523 INYLS

-570 QELGRKFDVRDFHDT
+570 KELGKEFDVRNFHDT
-585 VLGSGSVPLDVLE
+585 VLGSGSVPLNVLE
-598 DQIQDWVAVQKN
+598 DQVKDWVATQKN

>member
-1 LGFLFCIKYSLA
+1 MIYIASYLHRSLIFIFL
-13 LQLDPNEECKLNHNK
+13 
-28 LKKWILMLWGT
+28 
-39 LFFVSCI
+39 FVSCVK
-46 EQDTTDELYQIF
+46 QDNTNELYQIF
-58 SDAHQYQLNTNP
+58 SDARQYELDTNP

-89 TEQIEKNLNF
+89 NEQMDKNLNF
-99 WKSIYYRLNNIQLN
+99 LKSIILRLEMIQLN
-113 DLSKKDRVNHK
+113 TLSKKDKINHK
-124 IFSRI
+124 IFYRI
-129 INSRIR
+129 VNSKIKS
-135 GIEYKDYCMPF
+135 IEYKDYYMPF

-155 LSRLYKA
+155 LARLYKA
-162 MPFNTVEDY
+162 MPFKTV
-171 KNYISRLLD
+171 KNYQDYISRLLD
-180 FPRYFDEQIANMQ
+180 FPRYFDEQISNMAL
-193 IGINNGISIPKVVL
+193 GIKTGISIPKIVL
-207 KGYEVTIETHV
+207 EGYEVTIKTHV
-218 VESHEESAFYEPF
+218 VDSYEESVFFEPF
-231 RSFPNSFNAEQKL
+231 QSFPNSFTTEQQVAIRKQ
-244 EIKKMGQQAVMNGAV
+244 GQQAVMNGAV

-266 NFFLNEYYPNAR
+266 DFFLNQYYPNAR
-278 TTLGASKLPGG
+278 KTLGASELPGG
-289 MDYYNFKI
+289 IDYYKFKI
-297 DHFTTLNLSAQKIHE
+297 EHFTTLNLSAQEIHE
-312 MGLKE
+312 IGLNE
-317 VARIRREMEAV
+317 VSRIRNEMEAV
-328 IESVEFKGS
+328 IKSVNFKGS
-337 FSEFLNFLRTD
+337 FSDFLNFLRTD
-348 PQFYAKTPEALL
+348 PQFYATTSKDLL
-360 KEASFI
+360 KEASYI
-366 AKKMDAKLPSLFN
+366 AKRIDAKLPTLFN

-391 PDDLAPKYTGG
+391 PEDLAPKYTGG

-444 HLQNSIASELKDL
+444 HLQNSIASEIDDL

-513 HAMGWSRQQV
+513 HAMGWSRQRV
-523 IDYLS
+523 INYLS

-570 QELGRKFDVRDFHDT
+570 KELGKEFDVRNFHDT
-585 VLGSGSVPLDVLE
+585 VLGSGSVPLNVLE
-598 DQIQDWVAVQKN
+598 DQVKDWVASQKN

>member
-1 LGFLFCIKYSLA
+1 MIYIASYLHRSLIFIFLFI
-13 LQLDPNEECKLNHNK
+13 
-28 LKKWILMLWGT
+28 
-39 LFFVSCI
+39 SCVK
-46 EQDTTDELYQIF
+46 QDNTNELYQIF
-58 SDAHQYQLNTNP
+58 SDARQYELDTNP

-89 TEQIEKNLNF
+89 NEQMDKNLNF
-99 WKSIYYRLNNIQLN
+99 LKSIILRLEMIQLN
-113 DLSKKDRVNHK
+113 TLSKKDKINHK
-124 IFSRI
+124 IFYRI
-129 INSRIR
+129 VNSKIKS
-135 GIEYKDYCMPF
+135 IEYKDYYMPF

-155 LSRLYKA
+155 LARLYKA
-162 MPFNTVEDY
+162 MPFKTV
-171 KNYISRLLD
+171 KNYQDYISRLLD
-180 FPRYFDEQIANMQ
+180 FPRYFDEQISNMAL
-193 IGINNGISIPKVVL
+193 GIKTGISIPKIVL
-207 KGYEVTIETHV
+207 EGYEVTIKTHV
-218 VESHEESAFYEPF
+218 VDSYEESVFFEPF
-231 RSFPNSFNAEQKL
+231 QSFPNSFTTEQQVAIRKQ
-244 EIKKMGQQAVMNGAV
+244 GQQAVMNGAV

-266 NFFLNEYYPNAR
+266 DFFLNQYYPNAR
-278 TTLGASKLPGG
+278 KSLGASELPGG
-289 MDYYNFKI
+289 IDYYKFKI
-297 DHFTTLNLSAQKIHE
+297 EHFTTLNLSAQEIHE
-312 MGLKE
+312 IGLNE
-317 VARIRREMEAV
+317 VSRIRNEMEAV
-328 IESVEFKGS
+328 IKSVNFKGS
-337 FSEFLNFLRTD
+337 FSDFLNFLRTD
-348 PQFYAKTPEALL
+348 PQFYATTSKDLL
-360 KEASFI
+360 KEASYI
-366 AKKMDAKLPSLFN
+366 AKRIDAKLPTLFN

-391 PDDLAPKYTGG
+391 PEDLAPKYTGG

-444 HLQNSIASELKDL
+444 HLQNSIASEIDDL

-513 HAMGWSRQQV
+513 HAMGWSRQRV
-523 IDYLS
+523 INYLS

-570 QELGRKFDVRDFHDT
+570 KELGKEFDVRNFHDT
-585 VLGSGSVPLDVLE
+585 VLGSGSVPLNVLE
-598 DQIQDWVAVQKN
+598 DQVKDWVASQKN

>member
-1 LGFLFCIKYSLA
+1 MINITSYLHRSLIFIFL
-13 LQLDPNEECKLNHNK
+13 
-28 LKKWILMLWGT
+28 
-39 LFFVSCI
+39 FVSCVK
-46 EQDTTDELYQIF
+46 QDNTNELYQIF
-58 SDAHQYQLNTNP
+58 SDARQYELDTNP

-89 TEQIEKNLNF
+89 NEQMDKNLNF
-99 WKSIYYRLNNIQLN
+99 LKSIILRLEMIQLN
-113 DLSKKDRVNHK
+113 TLSKKDKINHK
-124 IFSRI
+124 IFYRI
-129 INSRIR
+129 VNSKIKS
-135 GIEYKDYCMPF
+135 IEYKDYYMPF

-155 LSRLYKA
+155 LARLYKA
-162 MPFNTVEDY
+162 MPFKTV
-171 KNYISRLLD
+171 KNYQDYISRLLD
-180 FPRYFDEQIANMQ
+180 FPRYFDEQISNMAL
-193 IGINNGISIPKVVL
+193 GIKTGISIPKIVL
-207 KGYEVTIETHV
+207 EGYEVTIKTHV
-218 VESHEESAFYEPF
+218 VDSYEESVFFEPF
-231 RSFPNSFNAEQKL
+231 QSFPNSFTTEQQVAIRKQ
-244 EIKKMGQQAVMNGAV
+244 GQQAVMNGAV

-266 NFFLNEYYPNAR
+266 DFFLNQYYPNAR
-278 TTLGASKLPGG
+278 KTLGASELPGG
-289 MDYYNFKI
+289 IDYYKFKI
-297 DHFTTLNLSAQKIHE
+297 EHFTTLNLSAQEIHE
-312 MGLKE
+312 IGLNE
-317 VARIRREMEAV
+317 VSRIRNEMEAV
-328 IESVEFKGS
+328 IKSVNFKGS
-337 FSEFLNFLRTD
+337 FSDFLNFLRTD
-348 PQFYAKTPEALL
+348 PQFYATTSKDLL
-360 KEASFI
+360 KEASYI
-366 AKKMDAKLPSLFN
+366 AKRIDAKLPTLFN

-391 PDDLAPKYTGG
+391 PEDLAPKYTGG

-444 HLQNSIASELKDL
+444 HLQNSIASEIDDL

-513 HAMGWSRQQV
+513 HAMGWSRQRV
-523 IDYLS
+523 INYLS

-570 QELGRKFDVRDFHDT
+570 KELGKEFDVRNFHDT
-585 VLGSGSVPLDVLE
+585 VLGSGSVPLNVLE
-598 DQIQDWVAVQKN
+598 DQVKDWVASQKN

>member
-1 LGFLFCIKYSLA
+1 MIYIASYLHRSLIFIFL
-13 LQLDPNEECKLNHNK
+13 
-28 LKKWILMLWGT
+28 
-39 LFFVSCI
+39 FVSCVK
-46 EQDTTDELYQIF
+46 QDNTNELYQIF
-58 SDAHQYQLNTNP
+58 SDARQYELDTNP

-89 TEQIEKNLNF
+89 NEQMDKNLNF
-99 WKSIYYRLNNIQLN
+99 LKSIILRLEMIQLN
-113 DLSKKDRVNHK
+113 TLSKKDKINHK
-124 IFSRI
+124 IFYRI
-129 INSRIR
+129 VNSKIKS
-135 GIEYKDYCMPF
+135 IEYKDYYMPF

-155 LSRLYKA
+155 LARLYKA
-162 MPFNTVEDY
+162 MPFKTV
-171 KNYISRLLD
+171 KNYQDYISRLLD
-180 FPRYFDEQIANMQ
+180 FPRYFDEQISNMAL
-193 IGINNGISIPKVVL
+193 GIKTGISIPKIVL
-207 KGYEVTIETHV
+207 EGYEVTIKTHV
-218 VESHEESAFYEPF
+218 VDSYEESVFFEPF
-231 RSFPNSFNAEQKL
+231 QSFPNSFTTEQQVAIRKQ
-244 EIKKMGQQAVMNGAV
+244 GQQAVMNGAV

-266 NFFLNEYYPNAR
+266 DFFLNQYYPNAR
-278 TTLGASKLPGG
+278 KSLGASELPGG
-289 MDYYNFKI
+289 IDYYKFKI
-297 DHFTTLNLSAQKIHE
+297 EHFTTLNLSAQEIHE
-312 MGLKE
+312 IGLNE
-317 VARIRREMEAV
+317 VSRIRNEMEAV
-328 IESVEFKGS
+328 IKSVNYKGS
-337 FSEFLNFLRTD
+337 FSDFLNFLRTD
-348 PQFYAKTPEALL
+348 PQFYATTSKDLL
-360 KEASFI
+360 KEASYI
-366 AKKMDAKLPSLFN
+366 AKRIDAKLPTLFN

-391 PDDLAPKYTGG
+391 PEDLAPKYTGG

-444 HLQNSIASELKDL
+444 HLQNSIASEIDDL

-513 HAMGWSRQQV
+513 HAMGWSRQRV
-523 IDYLS
+523 INYLS

-570 QELGRKFDVRDFHDT
+570 KELGKEFDVRNFHDT
-585 VLGSGSVPLDVLE
+585 VLGSGSVPLNVLE
-598 DQIQDWVAVQKN
+598 DQVKDWVASQKN

>member
-1 LGFLFCIKYSLA
+1 MIYIASYLHRSLIFIFL
-13 LQLDPNEECKLNHNK
+13 
-28 LKKWILMLWGT
+28 
-39 LFFVSCI
+39 FVSCVK
-46 EQDTTDELYQIF
+46 QDNTNELYQIF
-58 SDAHQYQLNTNP
+58 SDARQYELDTNP

-89 TEQIEKNLNF
+89 NEQMDKNLNF
-99 WKSIYYRLNNIQLN
+99 LKSIILRLEIIQLN
-113 DLSKKDRVNHK
+113 TLSKKDKINHK
-124 IFSRI
+124 IFYRI
-129 INSRIR
+129 VNSKIKS
-135 GIEYKDYCMPF
+135 IEYKDYYMPF

-155 LSRLYKA
+155 LARLYKA
-162 MPFNTVEDY
+162 MPFKTV
-171 KNYISRLLD
+171 KNYQDYISRLLD
-180 FPRYFDEQIANMQ
+180 FPRYFDEQISNMAL
-193 IGINNGISIPKVVL
+193 GIKTGISIPKIVL
-207 KGYEVTIETHV
+207 EGYEVTIKTHV
-218 VESHEESAFYEPF
+218 VDSYEESVFFEPF
-231 RSFPNSFNAEQKL
+231 QSFPNSFTTEQQVAIRKQ
-244 EIKKMGQQAVMNGAV
+244 GQQAVMNGAV

-266 NFFLNEYYPNAR
+266 DFFLNQYYPNAR
-278 TTLGASKLPGG
+278 KSLGASELPGG
-289 MDYYNFKI
+289 IDYYKFKI
-297 DHFTTLNLSAQKIHE
+297 EHFTTLNLSAQEIHE
-312 MGLKE
+312 IGLNE
-317 VARIRREMEAV
+317 VSRIRNEMEAV
-328 IESVEFKGS
+328 IKSVNFKGS
-337 FSEFLNFLRTD
+337 FSDFLNFLRTD
-348 PQFYAKTPEALL
+348 PQFYATTSKDLL
-360 KEASFI
+360 KEASYI
-366 AKKMDAKLPSLFN
+366 AKRIDAKLPTLFN

-391 PDDLAPKYTGG
+391 PEDLAPKYTGG

-444 HLQNSIASELKDL
+444 HLQNSIASEIDDL

-513 HAMGWSRQQV
+513 HAMGWSRQRV
-523 IDYLS
+523 INYLS

-570 QELGRKFDVRDFHDT
+570 KELGKEFDVRNFHDT
-585 VLGSGSVPLDVLE
+585 VLGSGSVPLNVLE
-598 DQIQDWVAVQKN
+598 DQVKDWVASQKN

>member
-1 LGFLFCIKYSLA
+1 MIYIASYLHRSLIFIFL
-13 LQLDPNEECKLNHNK
+13 
-28 LKKWILMLWGT
+28 
-39 LFFVSCI
+39 FVSCVK
-46 EQDTTDELYQIF
+46 QDNTNELYQIF
-58 SDAHQYQLNTNP
+58 SDARQYELDTNP

-89 TEQIEKNLNF
+89 NEQMDKNLNF
-99 WKSIYYRLNNIQLN
+99 LKSIILRLEMIQLN
-113 DLSKKDRVNHK
+113 TLSKQDKINHK
-124 IFSRI
+124 IFYRI
-129 INSRIR
+129 VNSKIKS
-135 GIEYKDYCMPF
+135 IEYKDYYMPF

-155 LSRLYKA
+155 LARLYKA
-162 MPFNTVEDY
+162 MPFKTV
-171 KNYISRLLD
+171 KNYQDYISRLLD
-180 FPRYFDEQIANMQ
+180 FPRYFDEQISNMAL
-193 IGINNGISIPKVVL
+193 GIKTGISIPKIVL
-207 KGYEVTIETHV
+207 EGYEVTIKTHV
-218 VESHEESAFYEPF
+218 VDSYEESVFFEPF
-231 RSFPNSFNAEQKL
+231 QSFPNSFTTEQQVAIRKQ
-244 EIKKMGQQAVMNGAV
+244 GQQAVMNGAV

-266 NFFLNEYYPNAR
+266 DFFLNQYYPNAR
-278 TTLGASKLPGG
+278 KSLGASELPGG
-289 MDYYNFKI
+289 IDYYKFKI
-297 DHFTTLNLSAQKIHE
+297 EHFTTLNLSAQEIHE
-312 MGLKE
+312 IGLNE
-317 VARIRREMEAV
+317 VSRIRNEMEAV
-328 IESVEFKGS
+328 IKSVNFKGS
-337 FSEFLNFLRTD
+337 FSDFLNFLRAD
-348 PQFYAKTPEALL
+348 PQFYATTSKDLL
-360 KEASFI
+360 KEASYI
-366 AKKMDAKLPSLFN
+366 AKRIDAKLPTLFN

-391 PDDLAPKYTGG
+391 PEDLAPKYTGG

-444 HLQNSIASELKDL
+444 HLQNSIASEIDDL

-513 HAMGWSRQQV
+513 HAMGWSRQRV
-523 IDYLS
+523 INYLS

-570 QELGRKFDVRDFHDT
+570 KELGKEFDVRNFHDT
-585 VLGSGSVPLDVLE
+585 VLGSGSVPLNVLE
-598 DQIQDWVAVQKN
+598 DQVKDWVASQKN